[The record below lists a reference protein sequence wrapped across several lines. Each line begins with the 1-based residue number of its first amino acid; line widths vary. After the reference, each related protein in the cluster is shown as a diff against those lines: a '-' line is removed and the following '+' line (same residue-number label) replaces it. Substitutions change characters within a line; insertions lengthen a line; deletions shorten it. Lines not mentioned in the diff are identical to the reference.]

1 MLSLGVRPGSGAQ
14 IGPDGSGSTRLIDLS
29 EHRLGQRFAETVAT
43 ARASFVSVAATRPPA
58 RRQQPVADRP
68 IGASATVV
76 MNIWPAARKRL
87 IGIPPLDY
95 DGGLLACPSGA
106 RAVSPRSHCRSART
120 GRAPDRLDRPLFDRH
135 RVRGHAARYLR
146 PRQGRDNRPIGS
158 VGDFLRDSG
167 SNRRPKPQS

>member
-1 MLSLGVRPGSGAQ
+1 
-14 IGPDGSGSTRLIDLS
+14 
-29 EHRLGQRFAETVAT
+29 
-43 ARASFVSVAATRPPA
+43 
-58 RRQQPVADRP
+58 
-68 IGASATVV
+68 

-106 RAVSPRSHCRSART
+106 RAVSPRSYCRSART

-146 PRQGRDNRPIGS
+146 PRQGRDNRPDRQCGRLPSGFGIEPAAQTTELRIIGKVATEIVQRPS
-158 VGDFLRDSG
+158 SEMRCLRETEGDGAIFQRGQKISTRSHFESFVPLG
-167 SNRRPKPQS
+167 YIPCLL